1 MVSKEQKQ
9 HELVIVGGG
18 VAGMEIA
25 STLGRKNSSNRLNI
39 TLIDRDSAH
48 VWKPMLHTIAAG
60 TRDVSQQQT
69 SYMAQASRCGF
80 SYQPGELEGVDTTTK
95 EVVLAPVLAND
106 GRLMIPARRLSY
118 DTLIISVGSKAND
131 FGTTGVEE
139 HCYKIDSREQANSFN
154 NEVRVRMLQSLA
166 QDSKLSIAIVGG
178 GATGVE
184 LAAELVRLIE
194 LAEGYGAEG
203 LAERISITLV
213 ESGKRLL
220 AAFPEDISEA
230 TRLRLESI
238 GVKVML
244 GGRVQEVSPEALV
257 FADGTRVEAELKVW
271 AAGVKAPSFLSNLSD
286 LEINKNGQL
295 VIKPSLQ
302 TTNNDHIYSIG
313 DCSSLT
319 LAGES
324 RPLAPTA
331 QVAHQQAAHLIKHL
345 PAAIV
350 EGKEV
355 PDFSYK
361 NFGSLVSLG
370 DYDAFGSLGQFGFL
384 EGTTIRGRL
393 AQFSHAMLYRS
404 HQVRLHG
411 YWRGW
416 LLWIVDRLNK
426 RTGASIRYD

>member
-1 MVSKEQKQ
+1 MGKEQKQ

-25 STLGRKNSSNRLNI
+25 STLGRKKSSNRLNI
-39 TLIDRDSAH
+39 TLIDRESAH

-60 TRDVSQQQT
+60 TRDISQQQT

-80 SYQPGELEGVDTTTK
+80 SYQPGELEDIDTVAR
-95 EVVLAPVLAND
+95 EVVLAPVLASD
-106 GRLMIPARRLSY
+106 GRLMIPSRRLSY

-131 FGTTGVEE
+131 FGTPGVEE
-139 HCYKIDSREQANSFN
+139 HCYKIDSRIEANSFN
-154 NEVRVRMLQSLA
+154 NEVRIRLLQCTA
-166 QDSKLSIAIVGG
+166 QDDMLAIAIVGG

-194 LAEGYGAEG
+194 LAEGYGAKG
-203 LAERISITLV
+203 LAERIGITLI
-213 ESGKRLL
+213 ESGDRLL

-244 GGRVQEVSPEALV
+244 GARVEAVESDALV
-257 FADGTRVEAELKVW
+257 FADGTRVDSDLKVW

-286 LEINKNGQL
+286 LEVNKNGQL
-295 VIKPSLQ
+295 VIRPSLQ
-302 TTNNDHIYSIG
+302 TTNNDYIYAIG
-313 DCSSLT
+313 DCSSLI
-319 LAGES
+319 LSGES
-324 RPLAPTA
+324 HPLPPTA

-345 PAAIV
+345 PAAIFD
-350 EGKEV
+350 GREV

-361 NFGSLVSLG
+361 NFGSLVSLS